1 VRSDYERLRRDALER
16 GALGWRWGGSVLAR
30 AGVAAWIRAWSEHAA
45 AGEEAIV
52 TSPATP
58 QRSSMATL
66 APPGPTSD
74 AAAAGEGDAIVAL
87 LALML
92 RGLLTGA
99 SRAGANA

>member
-1 VRSDYERLRRDALER
+1 LRSDALE
-16 GALGWRWGGSVLAR
+16 GGTLGWRWGGSVLAR
-30 AGVAAWIRAWSEHAA
+30 AGVAAWIRASSEYAA

-58 QRSSMATL
+58 QQSSMATFTTL
-66 APPGPTSD
+66 GLTSREL
-74 AAAAGEGDAIVAL
+74 AAGEGDAIVTL

-99 SRAGANA
+99 SRGDVSP

>member
-58 QRSSMATL
+58 RRSSMATL
-66 APPGPTSD
+66 APPGPMSD

-99 SRAGANA
+99 PRAVATA